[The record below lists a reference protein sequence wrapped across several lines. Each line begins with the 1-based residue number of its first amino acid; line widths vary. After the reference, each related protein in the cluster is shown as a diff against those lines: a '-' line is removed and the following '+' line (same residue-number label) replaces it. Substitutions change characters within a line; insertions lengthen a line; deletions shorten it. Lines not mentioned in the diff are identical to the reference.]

1 MCIRDR
7 YQRRVRGRMRG
18 VMVLVAAMAAWVAWD
33 SSTGYLHLSITNNV
47 ALKHG
52 IGSTAL
58 QRALEFRP
66 PAADPTQHAP
76 PELGSAAD
84 LMNASHG
91 GTKPAVLRG
100 ALAGSA
106 ALASWSPSYL
116 AEIFAEPS
124 LQVERRVDPSQRP
137 GSFADRIRQY
147 EAGELS
153 QVNQVFYYGLHA
165 PQITRLLGELGE
177 ERVRAIFRESGYAT
191 LPGDGMGLMAVTL
204 NVYRT
209 GEQGQASGVS
219 WHSHLVESPTTIQI
233 RGTKRW
239 RLVPPE
245 FSPQMRPDPS
255 WQGAVLFSAVSKYSY
270 SGNTSAVDA
279 QIPMLGTIPILDLT
293 VSPGDMLFTPAGW
306 WHSTL
311 NPPQDGHDNTVIS
324 VVFSHASLGSTLWR
338 TYPTLVP
345 VSWLCLVMLLGGE
358 VVGAATGSWV
368 SQLCTAVVCGLG
380 GVRVLKAILLRRVAT
395 AQVSM
400 GSHSKA

>member
-219 WHSHLVESPTTIQI
+219 WHSHLVESPTTIQVSSESTSLSCNPTSDTGHQALAAGSA
-233 RGTKRW
+233 RVLAADATG
-239 RLVPPE
+239 PE
-245 FSPQMRPDPS
+245 LAGC
-255 WQGAVLFSAVSKYSY
+255 GAVLGCVQVLLVGKRVRVRVRVRYSY

-293 VSPGDMLFTPAGW
+293 VGPS
-306 WHSTL
+306 S
-311 NPPQDGHDNTVIS
+311 S
-324 VVFSHASLGSTLWR
+324 
-338 TYPTLVP
+338 
-345 VSWLCLVMLLGGE
+345 
-358 VVGAATGSWV
+358 
-368 SQLCTAVVCGLG
+368 
-380 GVRVLKAILLRRVAT
+380 
-395 AQVSM
+395 
-400 GSHSKA
+400 